1 MRVRPMTIDP
11 HGVRSQDGGVA
22 ADPRSFVR
30 LLADAPDQF
39 SRLMRSEI
47 KVVRAEMAEKAGEA
61 AVGIGA
67 LVVAAIL
74 LVPVLVLL
82 LAALASWLME
92 LGLRASLAHL
102 VAAGAGLVLS
112 VALFLLA
119 KSRLSPERLKP
130 RRTAREV
137 ERDADALKRA
147 V

>member
-1 MRVRPMTIDP
+1 MTIDP
-11 HGVRSQDGGVA
+11 RAIRSQDGGVA
-22 ADPRSFVR
+22 ADQRSFVR

-61 AVGIGA
+61 AIGIGA
-67 LVVAAIL
+67 LVVGLIL

-82 LAALASWLME
+82 LVALASWLME

-102 VAAGAGLVLS
+102 AAAGAGLVLS
-112 VALFLLA
+112 LALFLLA
-119 KSRLSPERLKP
+119 KSRLSPEHLKP
-130 RRTAREV
+130 RRSAREI